1 MFGTGLLTGLGIT
14 LKHFV
19 DTFVDDRKGV
29 PSRYQDSVNLGDGR
43 RIIEQPV
50 DQEGLLTIQYPEE
63 KRLLPERFRYIPM
76 LIWDTAKGED
86 RCTACG
92 ICAKV
97 CPPQCI
103 WIVRDSDA
111 NGKPVTRP
119 AEFYI
124 DAAVC
129 MSCSF
134 CTEFCPFDAIKM
146 NHDYELAVYDRYPQ
160 LVYDKEE
167 LTVPV
172 EYYAAL
178 WPTQYAA
185 EEETRRKA
193 EEEERA
199 KAEAKAAA
207 AAEKAKAAA
216 AGAAAKPTRSKE
228 ELEAMKQQAAAR
240 AAARAQGAPADGDG
254 DGAPAAAT
262 DDEAAAK
269 RARLEEL
276 KRKAAEKAQ
285 QRKADGDGEAA
296 APAAEAPAVAAP
308 AAAADDEAA
317 AKRARLEELKRKAA
331 EKARQRKES
340 GE

>member
-1 MFGTGLLTGLGIT
+1 MFGTGLLKGLGVT

-19 DTFVDDRKGV
+19 GTYTDDRKDV
-29 PSRYQDSVNLGDGR
+29 PSRYVDSVQLGEGR
-43 RIIEQPV
+43 RIIEQPI

-63 KRLLPERFRYIPM
+63 KRLLPERFRFIPM
-76 LIWDTAKGED
+76 LLWDTQKGED

-103 WIVRDSDA
+103 WIVRDSDE
-111 NGKPVTRP
+111 NGKAVTRP

-124 DAAVC
+124 DVSIC

-134 CTEFCPFDAIKM
+134 CAEFCPFDAIKM

-185 EEETRRKA
+185 EEEVRRKA

-199 KAEAKAAA
+199 RAAAKAQAQAEKAAAKAAA
-207 AAEKAKAAA
+207 PVLAE
-216 AGAAAKPTRSKE
+216 GAPGDGEAKPKRTPE
-228 ELEAMKQQAAAR
+228 ELEALKQQAVAR
-240 AAARAQGAPADGDG
+240 AAAARESAGTSAT
-254 DGAPAAAT
+254 PAAASGV
-262 DDEAAAK
+262 DDAAK
-269 RARLEEL
+269 KARLEEL
-276 KRKAAEKAQ
+276 KRKAAEKA
-285 QRKADGDGEAA
+285 K
-296 APAAEAPAVAAP
+296 
-308 AAAADDEAA
+308 
-317 AKRARLEELKRKAA
+317 
-331 EKARQRKES
+331 QRKEG

>member
-1 MFGTGLLTGLGIT
+1 MFGSGLLKGLGIT

-19 DTFVDDRKGV
+19 ETFTDDNQKV
-29 PSRYQDSVNLGDGR
+29 PSRYQDSRDLGDGR
-43 RIIEQPV
+43 RIIEQPIT
-50 DQEGLLTIQYPEE
+50 QEGLLTIQYPEE

-76 LIWDTAKGED
+76 LIWDTEKNED

-103 WIVRDSDA
+103 WIVRDQDEK
-111 NGKPVTRP
+111 GKPITRP

-134 CTEFCPFDAIKM
+134 CAEFCPFDAIRM

-160 LVYDKEE
+160 LVYNKAE
-167 LTVPV
+167 LTVPM

-178 WPTQYAA
+178 WPTQFA
-185 EEETRRKA
+185 EEQARRKA
-193 EEEERA
+193 EEEEEARKAAEKARA
-199 KAEAKAAA
+199 AEEKARAKAAA
-207 AAEKAKAAA
+207 PA
-216 AGAAAKPTRSKE
+216 AGAAPAAPTAAAKPGRSKE
-228 ELEAMKQQAAAR
+228 ELDALRKQSAAKAAAR
-240 AAARAQGAPADGDG
+240 KADGAET
-254 DGAPAAAT
+254 APAAESSAAYVDASAVVGGAAAAPAEAPAAQAAPPV

-276 KRKAAEKAQ
+276 KRQAAEKA
-285 QRKADGDGEAA
+285 
-296 APAAEAPAVAAP
+296 
-308 AAAADDEAA
+308 
-317 AKRARLEELKRKAA
+317 
-331 EKARQRKES
+331 KARKEGGS
-340 GE
+340 